1 MPKKQFIKVAD
12 LNTEGLQTRAA
23 LNMDVVRE
31 YAEAEREGAVLPPL
45 TVFADNAGR
54 YHVGDG
60 HHRIA
65 AAKMNQR
72 EKVACEVRVGEFAD
86 ALRYSLSSNAAHGL
100 RRTNEDK
107 KRAVLM
113 AYERRKLLGLEDVP
127 SARAIAEVVGV
138 SDHFA
143 GDQLR
148 TVRSWAEAKE
158 RTGADGRTRSVP
170 PTRPPA
176 PPSDP
181 PASTPPPTRSGPPT
195 RPPEPAREAPA
206 KRKVELPTDANG
218 KTIPPGLIEVWNR
231 RGEIAGLARQVSD
244 VRCRLREAQEGKDP
258 LYGMMNFSSA
268 ISKLDMAFKELTAAL
283 PWCVCHACQGLGC
296 NACKGMGLLSE
307 YRYEMVPKS
316 IAGGEG

>member
-113 AYERRKLLGLEDVP
+113 AYERRKLLGLPDVP
-127 SARAIAEVVGV
+127 SANAVAEIVGV
-138 SDHFA
+138 HHTFA
-143 GDQLR
+143 ASQLA
-148 TVRSWAEAKE
+148 TVASWKNAEA
-158 RTGADGRTRSVP
+158 RTGSDGRTRSVP
-170 PTRPPA
+170 PMRPSA
-176 PPSDP
+176 PPSAP

-195 RPPEPAREAPA
+195 RQPEAPS
-206 KRKVELPTDANG
+206 KKTVELPTDSFG
-218 KTIPPGLIEVWNR
+218 RQVPPGLIEVWNR

-268 ISKLDMAFKELTAAL
+268 ISKLDLAYKELTAAL
-283 PWCVCHACQGLGC
+283 PWCVCHACRGIGC
-296 NACKGMGLLSE
+296 NVCKGMGLLSE

-316 IAGGEG
+316 ITGGEG